1 MVGLGY
7 DDLGPTWKGNTEK
20 KIIVKVP
27 NLLQVNL
34 IDHKHVHGII
44 P

>member
-1 MVGLGY
+1 MLGLEY
-7 DDLGPTWKGNTEK
+7 NDLGPIRKGNEEK

-34 IDHKHVHGII
+34 KVDH
-44 P
+44 